1 MCSGAI
7 VGVGMLR
14 FWEWLAEGASE
25 VPSRDC
31 AEWGWLGDGGLRR
44 LSELLVE
51 EWSASSLSFSF
62 CFDLVLVDEMP
73 FTSAFQSL
81 VLKVAESSAGEDRGG
96 SAESCLGGVVDEVG
110 VGLGI

>member
-73 FTSAFQSL
+73 FTSAFHRWCLRSRSL
-81 VLKVAESSAGEDRGG
+81 RRARTAEGARRAVWE
-96 SAESCLGGVVDEVG
+96 EL
-110 VGLGI
+110 